1 MGQIKRENRVHSI
14 FDPQIRKKH
23 HREKDGNIGH
33 IYKLGGKKRNF
44 NILFKYFQR
53 NIYIFF

>member
-53 NIYIFF
+53 NI